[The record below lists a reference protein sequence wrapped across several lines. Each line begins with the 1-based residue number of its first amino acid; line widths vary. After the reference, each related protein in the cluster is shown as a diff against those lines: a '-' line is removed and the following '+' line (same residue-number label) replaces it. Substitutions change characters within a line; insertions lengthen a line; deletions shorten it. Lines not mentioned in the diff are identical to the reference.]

1 MRKIV
6 LCLTAAAALGGCTS
20 EWDSAKTGA
29 VPTISPQNSAPDR
42 LAARIP
48 AKSAAERASDAR
60 LPDKGD
66 LVVYDRSRPVFKRAA
81 FSYHSIGLSEA
92 HALNAA
98 HPGGEVDIQTP
109 SGKSLSFAYQ
119 RHVEHGDGNWTWVG
133 RTREGLDAVITF
145 GPDAVY
151 GRIAQPNT
159 ESLQL
164 TYSNGR
170 TWLVEA
176 DPTKLRHPGSRLPMD
191 HDVAVVPRAALAAL
205 RNQNA
210 AKTAAKGAIAAN
222 AVAAATG
229 PSNTIDVVL
238 GYTPGLVSQNGGS
251 TSAVVTLLTNRIELT
266 NQALASSLVSPR
278 VRLVHTLQ
286 VNYTDTTTNSAALDS
301 LSGQTCTPTSC
312 SSVPVPAELQPL
324 RNARETYGGDI
335 VSLVR
340 PLKEPEHNG
349 CGIAWLLGPNNT
361 TIDNTD
367 APFAYSVVSNG
378 SDVRESDG
386 FTYSCPVETLAHEM
400 AHNMGQ
406 QHNVEDSGGDAGTH
420 PYSYGFRETATN
432 GFYTIMAYPLASS
445 GQFSI
450 PYFGN
455 PNVNYLAGRPTGSA
469 NADNARSMNQSMLLV
484 AQFRNT
490 VVPFNNKAI
499 PNDYDSDGRSDI
511 YWRNSA
517 TGMNDIWFMN
527 GANLASASSVIL
539 VSDLNWKVIGSGDF
553 NNDLAADTLWRNS
566 ATGELFIR
574 YMQGTSILPTS
585 GPSLTVANQA
595 WTIVALGDF
604 NNDGVTDIYWRNTT
618 NGKNDLWLMSAS
630 SRIPQTATT
639 VYTEADQNWKIA
651 GTGDFNADG
660 NADVFWRNSVT
671 GGNYVQL
678 MNGLSV
684 LAGSGFTN
692 AVSDTNWKIV
702 AIRDFDRDGRSDIY
716 WRHAQTGSNYL
727 WTMNGITVSTV
738 SFVHNEPDQAWKIV
752 NSGDYNGD
760 GYGDVLWRNTTTG
773 QNVIHLMQGAS
784 VIAGSA
790 QFNRVADLNWVITGI
805 TGSN

>member
-1 MRKIV
+1 
-6 LCLTAAAALGGCTS
+6 
-20 EWDSAKTGA
+20 
-29 VPTISPQNSAPDR
+29 
-42 LAARIP
+42 
-48 AKSAAERASDAR
+48 
-60 LPDKGD
+60 
-66 LVVYDRSRPVFKRAA
+66 
-81 FSYHSIGLSEA
+81 
-92 HALNAA
+92 
-98 HPGGEVDIQTP
+98 
-109 SGKSLSFAYQ
+109 
-119 RHVEHGDGNWTWVG
+119 
-133 RTREGLDAVITF
+133 
-145 GPDAVY
+145 
-151 GRIAQPNT
+151 
-159 ESLQL
+159 
-164 TYSNGR
+164 
-170 TWLVEA
+170 
-176 DPTKLRHPGSRLPMD
+176 
-191 HDVAVVPRAALAAL
+191 
-205 RNQNA
+205 
-210 AKTAAKGAIAAN
+210 
-222 AVAAATG
+222 
-229 PSNTIDVVL
+229 
-238 GYTPGLVSQNGGS
+238 
-251 TSAVVTLLTNRIELT
+251 
-266 NQALASSLVSPR
+266 
-278 VRLVHTLQ
+278 
-286 VNYTDTTTNSAALDS
+286 
-301 LSGQTCTPTSC
+301 
-312 SSVPVPAELQPL
+312 
-324 RNARETYGGDI
+324 
-335 VSLVR
+335 
-340 PLKEPEHNG
+340 
-349 CGIAWLLGPNNT
+349 
-361 TIDNTD
+361 
-367 APFAYSVVSNG
+367 
-378 SDVRESDG
+378 
-386 FTYSCPVETLAHEM
+386 
-400 AHNMGQ
+400 
-406 QHNVEDSGGDAGTH
+406 
-420 PYSYGFRETATN
+420 
-432 GFYTIMAYPLASS
+432 
-445 GQFSI
+445 
-450 PYFGN
+450 
-455 PNVNYLAGRPTGSA
+455 
-469 NADNARSMNQSMLLV
+469 MLLV